1 MNASESSGFSSTEQ
15 TIGKFLPGQSF
26 PLIFAIKLFSSS
38 LSLSSLSSPYSAVDI
53 LIFEAFNFHRAV
65 PPEFQSL
72 VSVEGGEVVYSSINN
87 NIVNILFFNNA
98 HLKSQKM
105 ILVFDYPPALQ
116 GGEGEWGRC
125 KFCHALAFKGQIVS
139 QVLFHLVFTMFFL
152 FLFLIII
159 RLPDAGRE

>member
-1 MNASESSGFSSTEQ
+1 MPVRA
-15 TIGKFLPGQSF
+15 LDF
-26 PLIFAIKLFSSS
+26 PQQNRQLGNFCLVNLSRWYLQLSYFHHRCHCCHRHHHRHPQLTFWSLKLI
-38 LSLSSLSSPYSAVDI
+38 
-53 LIFEAFNFHRAV
+53 FHRAV

>member
-1 MNASESSGFSSTEQ
+1 
-15 TIGKFLPGQSF
+15 
-26 PLIFAIKLFSSS
+26 
-38 LSLSSLSSPYSAVDI
+38 
-53 LIFEAFNFHRAV
+53 
-65 PPEFQSL
+65 
-72 VSVEGGEVVYSSINN
+72 
-87 NIVNILFFNNA
+87 
-98 HLKSQKM
+98 M

>member
-38 LSLSSLSSPYSAVDI
+38 LSLLPSSSSPSSTVDI

-72 VSVEGGEVVYSSINN
+72 VSVEGGEVSLSLI
-87 NIVNILFFNNA
+87 FFG
-98 HLKSQKM
+98 L
-105 ILVFDYPPALQ
+105 
-116 GGEGEWGRC
+116 
-125 KFCHALAFKGQIVS
+125 
-139 QVLFHLVFTMFFL
+139 
-152 FLFLIII
+152 
-159 RLPDAGRE
+159 